1 MASEVKKQHKK
12 EKTVIDTNTVKFISL
27 LNQLAE
33 KSKNGIKSILEVQEN
48 NADCIVYD
56 ISKKISNGYPV
67 VAPNYL
73 IDDMY
78 REVTYT
84 HTKMYDEEGLIMVAM
99 VDEENPYIS
108 VTSKTEPFFN
118 IVIENGKWYCT

>member
-67 VAPNYL
+67 V
-73 IDDMY
+73 
-78 REVTYT
+78 TYT

-108 VTSKTEPFFN
+108 VASKTEPFFN